1 MDKLQWFKF
10 RPSDWTMG
18 RISKMSFATQG
29 EYIRFCCI
37 YWNKECKMTIEDAK
51 LEFKKTTFDNLITN
65 KVLKTED
72 KHIKINF
79 LDEQMEAINSMREVN
94 SIAGKISAKKRK
106 LLSKNNDR
114 STTVQRNSTEKIRED
129 KKRVDKVYIQ
139 FNHLSLTTNE
149 YNKLIEEWKQEDVL
163 QVIDD
168 IQNYNKNVNYKS
180 LYLTARKWLRK
191 TPKKNEMS
199 SEDSLLDNVK
209 KQMK

>member
-37 YWNKECKMTIEDAK
+37 YWNKECIMTIEDAK

-129 KKRVDKVYIQ
+129 KR
-139 FNHLSLTTNE
+139 
-149 YNKLIEEWKQEDVL
+149 
-163 QVIDD
+163 
-168 IQNYNKNVNYKS
+168 
-180 LYLTARKWLRK
+180 R
-191 TPKKNEMS
+191 
-199 SEDSLLDNVK
+199 
-209 KQMK
+209 